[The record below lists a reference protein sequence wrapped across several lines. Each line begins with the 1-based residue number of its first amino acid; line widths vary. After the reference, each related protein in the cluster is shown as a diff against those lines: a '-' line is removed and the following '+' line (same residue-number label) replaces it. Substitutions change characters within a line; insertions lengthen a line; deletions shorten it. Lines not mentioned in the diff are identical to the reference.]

1 MLKSIKPKRGQA
13 KKLVFSFRNY
23 VTSNSDLGL
32 LVVLALLSPLV
43 VGLPR
48 NEQFSLLVRL
58 PFGLVMVLL
67 APGYALAA
75 ALFTRFGWPFGWGSR
90 PFGWSQ
96 ENIADSSRVGLSF
109 GLSVVVLLLFALVMN
124 LLPWGIQPSSMLM
137 ALNLW
142 TITLSVIAAF
152 RRWRRNEQFP
162 NYVTG
167 SSLPSFSIRLA
178 VFPLRGWWRDKLVY
192 LGGLLFVLLVGS
204 YAAWGFLNSSA
215 GRNPA
220 EQFTEFYALG
230 SNGQP
235 NGQPNGQWTGQAE
248 NYPYEVIAGQE
259 VQVQLGLVNHEGVA
273 ATYRIEIRQDGR
285 TLSTGGSTLAPV
297 TLQPGEKWE
306 QFIRLSS
313 PTSRAASR
321 AASRDNQLTRPA
333 QPTSPNN
340 QKVDFILFYNDNN
353 LPYRQLHL
361 WINVQENDTASRNVT
376 NRST

>member
-75 ALFTRFGWPFGWGSR
+75 ALFTRFGWPVGWPFGGGSR
-90 PFGWSQ
+90 PFGWPQ

-109 GLSVVVLLLFALVMN
+109 GLSVVVLLLFALVLN

-142 TITLSVIAAF
+142 TVTLSVIAAF

-167 SSLPSFSIRLA
+167 SSLPSFSIWLAVRLAVRLA

-192 LGGLLFVLLVGS
+192 QI
-204 YAAWGFLNSSA
+204 
-215 GRNPA
+215 GRA
-220 EQFTEFYALG
+220 H
-230 SNGQP
+230 
-235 NGQPNGQWTGQAE
+235 
-248 NYPYEVIAGQE
+248 V
-259 VQVQLGLVNHEGVA
+259 
-273 ATYRIEIRQDGR
+273 
-285 TLSTGGSTLAPV
+285 
-297 TLQPGEKWE
+297 
-306 QFIRLSS
+306 
-313 PTSRAASR
+313 
-321 AASRDNQLTRPA
+321 
-333 QPTSPNN
+333 
-340 QKVDFILFYNDNN
+340 
-353 LPYRQLHL
+353 
-361 WINVQENDTASRNVT
+361 
-376 NRST
+376 